1 MSKILRRPM
10 FRGGAVDSRGTGI
23 TSGLMD
29 GGQIGGGAIYGEP
42 NSDGRYGF
50 KKPILGASQS
60 NKYLDF
66 LNSYLKP
73 DETVEENT
81 DEIETGGKIFKAA
94 NDRFSYYDPNALP
107 GFKSVKR
114 TMPIKDGNVSAE
126 DGGQQ
131 IGDTDYLVERG
142 FVSDVEKNVNDMS
155 MAELIDYQLGEKSDV
170 FQTGKSGLSKDK
182 PREIKSIKD
191 LNEDELLDFRT
202 TQMKSKNAAQD
213 MESSMPL
220 EVETDDKGG
229 VKLTGGTTGNTEQ
242 KTELSARDLV
252 KENAELFKEFL
263 NEGNEKKLKDAR
275 IGDASDYLLKFFEG
289 SQREGATVGSSA
301 ADVAAFAT
309 AKDSKTEKAKAA
321 IDKTN
326 DTATVLAINDYIAG
340 KRSKEQIEAMMA
352 KSDIGFA
359 QAIALADYKKGK
371 ENFFGNYKE
380 NRKTM
385 GASEAAI
392 FTVQE
397 TFSKAPTV
405 LTDKDIKQENFGLLN
420 EENIG
425 EYFVYPDGKVTKI
438 DKIGNELT
446 EVPIYTRG

>member
-50 KKPILGASQS
+50 KKPVLGASQS

-73 DETVEENT
+73 NETVEENT
-81 DEIETGGKIFKAA
+81 DEIETGGEIFKAA

-107 GFKSVKR
+107 GFRSVKR
-114 TMPIKDGNVSAE
+114 AKPIVDVNAGQ

-131 IGDTDYLVERG
+131 LGDTDYLVERG
-142 FVSDVEKNVNDMS
+142 FVSNVEKPVSEMS
-155 MAELIDYQLGEKSDV
+155 MEELIDYQLGEKSDV
-170 FQTGKSGLSKDK
+170 FQTGKSGLAKDK
-182 PREIKSIKD
+182 PREIKSTKD
-191 LNEDELLDFRT
+191 LNENELLDFRT

-229 VKLTGGTTGNTEQ
+229 VKLTGDTTGNTEQ

-252 KENAELFKEFL
+252 RENADLFKEFL

-309 AKDSKTEKAKAA
+309 KGPSKTERAKAG

-352 KSDIGFA
+352 KSDVGFA
-359 QAIALADYKKGK
+359 QQVELINIKKGQD
-371 ENFFGNYKE
+371 NFFDNYKE
-380 NRKTM
+380 NRKSM

-397 TFSKAPTV
+397 TFSKSPTV

>member
-50 KKPILGASQS
+50 KKPILGANQS

-81 DEIETGGKIFKAA
+81 DEIETGGEIFKAA

-107 GFKSVKR
+107 GFKNVKR
-114 TMPIKDGNVSAE
+114 AKPIVDVNAGQ

-131 IGDTDYLVERG
+131 LGNTDYLVERG
-142 FVSDVEKNVNDMS
+142 FVSDVEKNVSEMS
-155 MAELIDYQLGEKSDV
+155 MEELIDYQLGEKSDV
-170 FQTGKSGLSKDK
+170 FQTGKSGLAKDK
-182 PREIKSIKD
+182 PREIKSTKD
-191 LNEDELLDFRT
+191 LNENELLDFRT

-252 KENAELFKEFL
+252 RENADLFKEFL

-309 AKDSKTEKAKAA
+309 KGPSKTERAKAG

-340 KRSKEQIEAMMA
+340 KRSKEQIEAMLA
-352 KSDIGFA
+352 KSDVGFA
-359 QAIALADYKKGK
+359 QQVELINIKKGQD
-371 ENFFGNYKE
+371 NFFDNYKE
-380 NRKTM
+380 NRKSM

-397 TFSKAPTV
+397 TFSKSPTV

-438 DKIGNELT
+438 DKVGDQLT
-446 EVPIYTRG
+446 EIEIYTRG

>member
-73 DETVEENT
+73 NETVEENT
-81 DEIETGGKIFKAA
+81 DEIETGGEIFKAA

-107 GFKSVKR
+107 GFKNVKR
-114 TMPIKDGNVSAE
+114 TMPIPGVPN
-126 DGGQQ
+126 
-131 IGDTDYLVERG
+131 TDYLVERG

-170 FQTGKSGLSKDK
+170 FQTGSILEEEKNK
-182 PREIKSIKD
+182 PREIKSTKD

-252 KENAELFKEFL
+252 RENADLFKEFL

-309 AKDSKTEKAKAA
+309 KGPSKTERAKAG

-340 KRSKEQIEAMMA
+340 KRSKEQIEAMLA
-352 KSDIGFA
+352 KSDVGFA
-359 QAIALADYKKGK
+359 QQVELINIKKGQD
-371 ENFFGNYKE
+371 NFFDNYKE
-380 NRKTM
+380 NRKSM

-397 TFSKAPTV
+397 TFSKSPTV

>member
-81 DEIETGGKIFKAA
+81 DEIKTGGEIFKAA

-107 GFKSVKR
+107 GFKNVKR
-114 TMPIKDGNVSAE
+114 AKPIVDVNAGQ
-126 DGGQQ
+126 DGGQML
-131 IGDTDYLVERG
+131 GDTDYLVERG
-142 FVSDVEKNVNDMS
+142 FVSNVEKPVSEMS

-170 FQTGKSGLSKDK
+170 FQTGKSGLAKDK
-182 PREIKSIKD
+182 PREIKSTKD

-202 TQMKSKNAAQD
+202 NQMKSKNAAQD

-229 VKLTGGTTGNTEQ
+229 VKLTGDTTGNTEQ

-252 KENAELFKEFL
+252 RENAELFKEFL

-289 SQREGATVGSSA
+289 SQKEGATVGSSA

-309 AKDSKTEKAKAA
+309 KGPSKTETAKAG

-340 KRSKEQIEAMMA
+340 KRSKEQIEAMLA
-352 KSDIGFA
+352 KSDVGFA

-371 ENFFGNYKE
+371 ENFFDNYKE

-385 GASEAAI
+385 GASEAAV

-397 TFSKAPTV
+397 TFSKSPTV